1 MIDDGLVYHEH
12 KDTDE
17 VRIYIGAITTINS
30 DQSELPQVEFGG
42 KGKLIIMNDNPDGEK
57 TCVNIEG
64 IDYISQSIYMG
75 LHIGVIRGMF
85 SWYVF
90 TL

>member
-17 VRIYIGAITTINS
+17 VRIYIGAITTING
-30 DQSELPQVEFGG
+30 DQGELPQVEFGG

-64 IDYISQSIYMG
+64 KDYRIRQLLIKPWTPKNLTVIS
-75 LHIGVIRGMF
+75 
-85 SWYVF
+85 
-90 TL
+90 

>member
-1 MIDDGLVYHEH
+1 MKTIDSSDDLYVQCLFSFGQMIDDGLVYHEH

-17 VRIYIGAITTINS
+17 VRIYIGAITTING
-30 DQSELPQVEFGG
+30 DQGELPQVEFGG

-64 IDYISQSIYMG
+64 KRFVIS
-75 LHIGVIRGMF
+75 
-85 SWYVF
+85 
-90 TL
+90 